1 MNKAEF
7 AVDRDKCVGC
17 GRCINV
23 CPGGVLRMVGGAPV
37 IDEFDD
43 FGWNGCWKCGHCLAV
58 CPVGARSVLGKHP
71 EDSLPPPENAAVVLD
86 ALIANRRSCR
96 RYQRRNVDR
105 AVIDGMLAQLR
116 LDHAAHRALHDAG
129 PDPVLVIGEPF
140 FGQRLVQHF
149 GQFLY
154 VEVQNLRSLLFH
166 RLAFLVENVCVD
178 YCKDCA
184 KQQRRH
190 MDTEL
195 TSPP

>member
-1 MNKAEF
+1 MLELL
-7 AVDRDKCVGC
+7 V
-17 GRCINV
+17 
-23 CPGGVLRMVGGAPV
+23 
-37 IDEFDD
+37 
-43 FGWNGCWKCGHCLAV
+43 
-58 CPVGARSVLGKHP
+58 
-71 EDSLPPPENAAVVLD
+71 
-86 ALIANRRSCR
+86 
-96 RYQRRNVDR
+96 
-105 AVIDGMLAQLR
+105 GMLEQSR
-116 LDHAAHRALHDAG
+116 LDLAAHRALHDAG

>member
-43 FGWNGCWKCGHCLAV
+43 FGWNGCWKCQHCLAV
-58 CPVGARSVLGKHP
+58 CPVGAISVLGKHP
-71 EDSLPPPENAAVVLD
+71 EDSLPPPENAAAVLD

-105 AVIDGMLAQLR
+105 AVIDGMLAQL
-116 LDHAAHRALHDAG
+116 ANAPNG
-129 PDPVLVIGEPF
+129 GNK
-140 FGQRLVQHF
+140 Q
-149 GQFLY
+149 
-154 VEVQNLRSLLFH
+154 
-166 RLAFLVENVCVD
+166 LVEFTLLDDMESMERFRVIA
-178 YCKDCA
+178 Y
-184 KQQRRH
+184 RR
-190 MDTEL
+190 MRNWPRGACIQKAS
-195 TSPP
+195 TSRPTPT